1 MLYNISINKLKEI
14 FMDWNGIWTSIKD
27 FFTNNFWNILMFFA
41 ILVIGIIVVK
51 LLLNLFRQIM
61 AKTKMEKVAQGF
73 LYHILKFVLYL
84 ILVLI
89 LLSTIGIS
97 ISGLL
102 TTLSAM
108 VLAVG
113 MALQNLITNI
123 SNGIVIVTMQ
133 MFKKGDW
140 VAVNGVEGS
149 IQDINFLFTTINT
162 GDNKRI
168 TIPNSDIIN
177 NPVTNYGANKTRRI
191 DFAFEVAYESDV
203 QLVKKV
209 ILDVMMSNG
218 KVMLDPAPMCK
229 LKTFNTN
236 GLGFT
241 ARCWVDG
248 EDYWDVYWYVMEYTF
263 NEFKRNKISIP
274 YQQLEVRERK
284 DQVVMPVIKTQLHA
298 REDKVRKT
306 TEKFDL
312 EKSDLLAIFKK
323 KNVNKDVAKVKPAKK
338 SDKVLNV
345 KEVEKE
351 ENAKLEKKASKKHK

>member
-1 MLYNISINKLKEI
+1 
-14 FMDWNGIWTSIKD
+14 MDWSGIWQSIKD
-27 FFTNNFWNILMFFA
+27 FFTNNFWNILIFFA

-61 AKTKMEKVAQGF
+61 AKTKMEKVAQSF

-84 ILVLI
+84 ILILV

-209 ILDVMMSNG
+209 VLDVMKSNG

-229 LKTFNTN
+229 LKTFNSN

-248 EDYWDVYWYVMEYTF
+248 EDYWDVYWYVMEYAF
-263 NEFKRNKISIP
+263 NEFKRNGIKIP

-284 DQVVMPVIKTQLHA
+284 DEVVMPVIQNQLHA

-312 EKSDLLAIFKK
+312 EKADLLAIFKK
-323 KNVNKDVAKVKPAKK
+323 KSGNNPKVKPAKK
-338 SDKVLNV
+338 EKVLNV
-345 KEVEKE
+345 KEVEKV
-351 ENAKLEKKASKKHK
+351 ENEKLEKKHEKHDKHDKKNTNNKK

>member
-1 MLYNISINKLKEI
+1 
-14 FMDWNGIWTSIKD
+14 MDWNGIWQSIKD
-27 FFTNNFWNILMFFA
+27 FFSNNFWNILIFFA

-61 AKTKMEKVAQGF
+61 AKTKMEKVAQSF

-84 ILVLI
+84 ILILI

-191 DFAFEVAYESDV
+191 DFAFEVAYETDV

-209 ILDVMMSNG
+209 VLDVMKSNG
-218 KVMLDPAPMCK
+218 KVMLDPAPMCR

-263 NEFKRNKISIP
+263 NEFKRNGIKIP

-284 DQVVMPVIKTQLHA
+284 DEVVMPVIQNQLHA
-298 REDKVRKT
+298 REDKVRKN

-312 EKSDLLAIFKK
+312 EKADLLAIFKK
-323 KNVNKDVAKVKPAKK
+323 KTGNNAKVKPAKK
-338 SDKVLNV
+338 EKVLNV

-351 ENAKLEKKASKKHK
+351 ENAKHEKLDKKNKNKK